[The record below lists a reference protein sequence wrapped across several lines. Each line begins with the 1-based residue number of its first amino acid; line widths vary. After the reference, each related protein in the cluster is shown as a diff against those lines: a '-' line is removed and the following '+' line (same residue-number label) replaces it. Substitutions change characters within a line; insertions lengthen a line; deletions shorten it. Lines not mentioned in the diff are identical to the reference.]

1 MRLLV
6 TVSDS
11 NPGGRRR
18 VPGPAMRATVARWA
32 GVVPAL
38 AVTGVLFGGALSG
51 AIRTSLQPDPFS
63 GQYTVGAWEQVLAD
77 PAFRSAVGFTL
88 TMTLVATLLSVLL
101 AFPVAA
107 ALRGRGWSR
116 TLATLPVLVPHLL
129 VATVAVLWLGPGGLA
144 DRLLA
149 GLPIELIRSRSGLGI
164 VLVYVVKEVP
174 FLALLL
180 LAAWGDDIAARE
192 EVAAVHGAGPV
203 ARLRHV
209 VLPGVR
215 GPLVVGTLVVAAFV
229 FGSFEVPLVVGPTRP
244 DTVAT
249 YALRVTQVADLS
261 GRAAAAAAL
270 LVATAGSLLLAVV
283 AGTTLRRRRG

>member
-1 MRLLV
+1 MR
-6 TVSDS
+6 
-11 NPGGRRR
+11 
-18 VPGPAMRATVARWA
+18 RWA
-32 GVVPAL
+32 GAVPAL
-38 AVTGVLFGGALSG
+38 AVTAVLFGGALSG
-51 AIRTSLQPDPFS
+51 AIRASLQPHPFS
-63 GQYTVGAWEQVLAD
+63 GRYTLGAWQQVLAD
-77 PAFRSAVGFTL
+77 PAFASAAGFTL
-88 TMTLVATLLSVLL
+88 TTTVAATLLSVLL
-101 AFPVAA
+101 ALPVAA
-107 ALRGRGWSR
+107 ALRGRAWSR
-116 TLATLPVLVPHLL
+116 TFATLPVLVPHLL
-129 VATVAVLWLGPGGLA
+129 VAAVAVLWLGPGGLA

-149 GLPIELIRSRSGLGI
+149 GLPIDIIRSRSGLGI

-180 LAAWGDDIAARE
+180 LAAWDDDVAARE
-192 EVAAVHGAGPV
+192 EAAAVHGAGPV

-215 GPLVVGTLVVAAFV
+215 GPLIVGTLVVAAFV

-244 DTVAT
+244 DTIAT

-283 AGTTLRRRRG
+283 AGLFIRHRRA